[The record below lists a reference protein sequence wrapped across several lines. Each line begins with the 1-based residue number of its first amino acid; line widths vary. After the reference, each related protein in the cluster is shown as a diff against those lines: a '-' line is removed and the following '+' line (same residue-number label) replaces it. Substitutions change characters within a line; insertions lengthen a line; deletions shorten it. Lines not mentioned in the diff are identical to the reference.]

1 MWMMTFNI
9 RFEND
14 RDGENGW
21 EYRRDFVTGI
31 IERYAPA
38 VVGTQEGLPHQL
50 TYLKDHLPA
59 YHLHTPAR
67 IIDDTS
73 QCPSLFIRAD
83 DFSIMEGD
91 EFWLSLQPRVPL
103 SKNWD
108 SAFPRMISAARVT
121 SRGDDRPFWVAV
133 THLDHVGTEARR
145 EQAKMVAR
153 WVESRREPV
162 ILMGD
167 FNDSPGSAVHR
178 ALTDSRTGLVD
189 TWQALGLS
197 EGIEN
202 YTSHG
207 FAGVPQKARMDWIL
221 ATPHFHIVST
231 LIIRDHFDGRYPSD
245 HFPYMV
251 ELER

>member
-1 MWMMTFNI
+1 MRIMTFNI

-21 EYRRDFVTGI
+21 EYRRDFVTGV

-38 VVGTQEGLPHQL
+38 VVGTQEGLPPQL
-50 TYLKDHLPA
+50 TYLRDRLPA

-67 IIDDTS
+67 IIDETS
-73 QCPSLFIRAD
+73 QCPSLFIRTD
-83 DFSIMEGD
+83 DFSIEEGV
-91 EFWLSLQPRVPL
+91 EFWLSLQPRVHL
-103 SKNWD
+103 SKDWD
-108 SAFPRMISAARVT
+108 SAFPRMMSAARLT
-121 SRGDDRPFWVAV
+121 ARGDDRPFWIAV
-133 THLDHVGTEARR
+133 THLDHVGTEARH

-153 WVESRREPV
+153 WVESQREPV

-167 FNDSPGSAVHR
+167 FNDGQGSAAHR
-178 ALTDSRTGLVD
+178 VLTDSCTGLID

-207 FAGVPQKARMDWIL
+207 FTGVPQKARMDWIL
-221 ATPHFHIVST
+221 VTLHFHVVNA
-231 LIIRDHFDGRYPSD
+231 LIIRDHFNGRYPSD

-251 ELER
+251 DLEW